1 MPIANHIGG
10 ACRSAADNFLPE
22 TLRFVSTCP
31 QCLKERQQRGY
42 TRPALSG
49 FLRTGR
55 KIEGYC
61 VACDAFWPIES
72 AERTALVK
80 EVLG

>member
-10 ACRSAADNFLPE
+10 AHRSDADNFMPE
-22 TLRFVSTCP
+22 TVRFVSTCP
-31 QCLKERQQRGY
+31 KCLRDRRQRGY
-42 TRPALSG
+42 TRGALRG
-49 FLRTGR
+49 FLLTGH

-61 VACDAFWPIES
+61 PTCDAFWPINS
-72 AERTALVK
+72 SERTALVR